1 MFRKAHKPRE
11 RVTLTQEDIA
21 ALPRAGLLRRM
32 AALLYDMFLVVSL
45 WIILAFPL
53 QFLFG
58 SETSQV
64 VDGRVETDPV
74 LSWLLFAMMI
84 ASAATFYVWFW
95 QRTGQTLGM
104 IAWRIKVVAL
114 DNSNL
119 NIKSG
124 LIRFFTAWPAFWLLG
139 LGYLYLYLD
148 SNGDALH
155 EKISGSKTVLLPK
168 NARPF

>member
-1 MFRKAHKPRE
+1 MFSKAHRRPE
-11 RVTLTQEDIA
+11 RALITANELAT
-21 ALPRAGLLRRM
+21 LPRAGLLRRM

-45 WIILAFPL
+45 WILLAFPL
-53 QFLFG
+53 QLLFG
-58 SETSQV
+58 GDSSQV

-74 LSWLLFAMMI
+74 LGWLLFFMMI

-95 QRTGQTLGM
+95 RRSGQTLGM
-104 IAWRIKVVAL
+104 IAWRIRVVAT

-119 NIKSG
+119 DVKHG
-124 LIRFFTAWPAFWLLG
+124 LIRFFAAWPCFWLLG

-148 SNGDALH
+148 SDGDAVH